1 MKYEYGLANYF
12 LHELGNNLSED
23 NALINNENK
32 MFDSKMTDEERII
45 REIDR
50 IKNKSKKYDNYLDK
64 DKDNIKDIIVCIDL
78 LLGIEVS
85 FKSNF
90 ISIASNILEDD
101 RLSIIFDL
109 ENNYDQT
116 IKETD
121 KLFKNIIN
129 EYLDKI
135 VHN

>member
-12 LHELGNNLSED
+12 LHELGSNLSD
-23 NALINNENK
+23 DDALINNENK
-32 MFDSKMTDEERII
+32 MFDSKMDEEERII
-45 REIDR
+45 REIDK
-50 IKNKSKKYDNYLDK
+50 IKKISKKYDNYLDK
-64 DKDNIKDIIVCIDL
+64 NNENIKDIIVCIDL
-78 LLGIEVS
+78 LLGIEIS
-85 FKSNF
+85 FKRNF
-90 ISIASNILEDD
+90 IIIASNILEDD
-101 RLSIIFDL
+101 RLSEIFDL

-121 KLFKNIIN
+121 KLFVNIIK